1 MRLPYP
7 YRFDKSTIFAAV
19 IPQILYYSDTILY
32 EQMDLAF
39 KIRNRYIVLLAIFAW
54 PWAVIAQEKNSVI
67 TAVVVDSTS
76 NEPVGFASAALLRQ
90 ESKAYVK
97 GMQTVDDGKVQFADV
112 PPGRYAVRITYVGYE
127 DYLKENIV
135 VETGKDINLGNIL
148 LKPSGELLEEVVVQG
163 TPAAMELGIDRKIFN
178 VAQSTISVG
187 GTASD
192 LLANV
197 PSLQVDVDGSV
208 SLRGSS
214 SVRILID
221 GRESAMA
228 GSDITQ
234 LLQAMPAN
242 SIERIEVVTNP
253 SSRYDA
259 EGQSG
264 IINIVLK
271 KEARAG
277 FNGGVNASAGS
288 YDNYNAGFNLNL
300 RNEKFN
306 YFGSYNFNRR
316 NNVGDG
322 LNSTRQFSNNSLTE
336 NSTES
341 RRLGLNHSVR
351 LGADYYITEKTMA
364 GFSGNLSL
372 RGNNRNED
380 MFYSYFGHPELTGTS
395 NRFSRQ
401 DEDDLGF
408 DLNFDLKHGFAREG
422 EELVANVAFGRDSEE
437 GVNVFDQTFT
447 DPSTAQDLRV
457 NNTGEDGRNLNLQ
470 LDYVRP
476 LGDENKFEAGYRSI
490 IRRSEDM
497 QRSEYLDVGQG
508 TMLPDY
514 DISNDF
520 SMESIVHAL
529 YANYQRKLTEKL
541 GVQAGLRAEQAYL
554 NTEYLSFDPDV
565 PPSDRTATGRLDYF
579 RVYPSIFLT
588 QEFGEGNQLQASYT
602 RRVNRPRGWQV
613 NPFIDVSDPMNIR
626 QGNPNLLPEDIHSF
640 ELSYA
645 KFWDAVTFTSSAY
658 YRRMNDV
665 VQPIITTVEG
675 MDGVTFSQWQNIS
688 RNEAAGLELI
698 SRVDFSKKVDA
709 MFNANF
715 FHTRFHGSEAFN
727 IAPAEGF
734 NWNANVTANYRVMP
748 GLSAQARAEYQAP
761 RVMAQGKGIEQF
773 VVDAGVRWDVLDRR
787 ASVMFNVRDLFN
799 QRRWGGYTQT
809 HQFYRYFEN
818 RWMRRMFM
826 VSINYRFGRQDFERE
841 DRRRNRGMDE
851 DFNGGGEQ
859 F

>member
-1 MRLPYP
+1 ME
-7 YRFDKSTIFAAV
+7 I
-19 IPQILYYSDTILY
+19 
-32 EQMDLAF
+32 
-39 KIRNRYIVLLAIFAW
+39 
-54 PWAVIAQEKNSVI
+54 IAQVKNAAIS
-67 TAVVVDSTS
+67 AVVIDSSS

-90 ESKAYVK
+90 ESMSYVK
-97 GMQTVDDGKVQFADV
+97 GMQTVDDGKIQFTDV
-112 PPGRYAVRITYVGYE
+112 APGTYAVRITYIGYE
-127 DYLKENIV
+127 DYLRSGIIV
-135 VETGKDINLGNIL
+135 QAGRDINLGNIS

-163 TPAAMELGIDRKIFN
+163 TPPAMELGIDRKIFN

-214 SVRILID
+214 SVRVLID

-271 KEARAG
+271 KEARGG

-306 YFGSYNFNRR
+306 YFGNYNFNRR

-336 NSTES
+336 NSSES
-341 RRLGLNHSVR
+341 NHLGLNHSVR
-351 LGADYYITEKTMA
+351 LGTDYYVTDKTLI

-372 RGNNRNED
+372 RGNARNDD
-380 MFYSYFGHPELTGTS
+380 MFYSYFGHPELSGTS
-395 NRFSRQ
+395 SRFSRQ
-401 DEDDLGF
+401 DEDDIGF
-408 DLNFDLKHGFAREG
+408 DLNFDLKHEFVREG
-422 EELVANVAFGRDSEE
+422 EEIVANVAFGRDSEE

-447 DPSTAQDLRV
+447 DPSAVQDLRV
-457 NNTGEDGRNLNLQ
+457 NNTSEDGRNLNLQ

-476 LGDENKFEAGYRSI
+476 FGEDNKLEAGYRSI
-490 IRRSEDM
+490 IRRSDDT
-497 QRSEYLDVGQG
+497 QRSEYLDSGAG
-508 TMLPDY
+508 EMLPDY
-514 DISNDF
+514 AISNDF
-520 SMESIVHAL
+520 NMESIVHAL
-529 YANYQRKLTEKL
+529 YTNYQRKLTEQF
-541 GVQAGLRAEQAYL
+541 GIQVGLRAEQAYL
-554 NTEYLSFDPDV
+554 NTEYLSFDPDIA
-565 PPSDRTATGRLDYF
+565 PTDRSATGRLDYF
-579 RVYPSIFLT
+579 RIYPSIFLT

-602 RRVNRPRGWQV
+602 RRVSRPRGWQV
-613 NPFIDVSDPMNIR
+613 NPFIDVSDPMNIQ

-645 KFWDAVTFTSSAY
+645 KFWDAVMLTTSAY
-658 YRRMNDV
+658 YRRVNDV

-698 SRVDFSKKVDA
+698 SKVDFSKKVDA
-709 MFNANF
+709 MFNANL

-727 IAPAEGF
+727 IDPTEGF
-734 NWNANVTANYRVMP
+734 NWNANVTANYRIMSS
-748 GLSAQARAEYQAP
+748 LSAQARAEYQAP

-773 VVDAGVRWDVLDRR
+773 VVNAGVRWDVLDRK
-787 ASVMFNVRDLFN
+787 ASILFNVRDLFN

-809 HQFYRYFEN
+809 QQFYRYFEN
-818 RWMRRMFM
+818 RGMRRMFM
-826 VSINYRFGRQDFERE
+826 VTLNYRFGRQDFERE
-841 DRRRNRGMDE
+841 ERRNNGMED